1 MMLSVQLLTVHLLT
15 MMLTARDRAIDVA
28 TRARDDRGE
37 LTGNVIFLA
46 ALAVAA
52 AAVAAI
58 IIARLNSN
66 AAKVPG

>member
-1 MMLSVQLLTVHLLT
+1 MLPIQMQILTAWLA
-15 MMLTARDRAIDVA
+15 ARDRVLEVA
-28 TRARDDRGE
+28 HRARSDERGE

-66 AAKVPG
+66 ANRVPG